1 MTVVPF
7 QKRDPSKEKDKFA
20 RVPLWLAAMAAE
32 ATRDPASIILPYLLY
47 LSWKAQDRAFTVPN
61 GWLESHGVSRK
72 IKVRVL
78 RDLEAAR
85 LITVDRPSGRSPRVE
100 FVVL

>member
-20 RVPLWLAAMAAE
+20 KVPLWLAARAAV
-32 ATRDPASIILPYLLY
+32 ATKDPASLVLPYLLY
-47 LSWKAQDRAFTVPN
+47 LSWKAQDRAFAVPN

-72 IKVRVL
+72 TKVRVL
-78 RDLEAAR
+78 RDLEASR
-85 LITVDRPSGRSPRVE
+85 LITVDRSRGRSPRVE
-100 FVVL
+100 FVVI

>member
-7 QKRDPSKEKDKFA
+7 QKRDPSKETDKFA
-20 RVPLWLAAMAAE
+20 RVPLWLAAAAAK
-32 ATRDPASIILPYLLY
+32 ATGDPSSLVLPYLLY

-61 GWLESHGVSRK
+61 GWLESHGVSWK

-78 RDLEAAR
+78 RDLEAGR
-85 LITVDRPSGRSPRVE
+85 LITVDRTNGKSPKVE
-100 FVVL
+100 FLVL

>member
-1 MTVVPF
+1 MIPF
-7 QKRDPSKEKDKFA
+7 RKRDPSEETDKFA
-20 RVPLWLAAMAAE
+20 KVSLWLAASAAK
-32 ATRDPASIILPYLLY
+32 ATRNPASLVLPYLLY

-78 RDLEAAR
+78 RDLEAGR
-85 LITVDRPSGRSPRVE
+85 LITVDRSNGKSPKVE